1 MSDIKRDER
10 GRFAKGH
17 SGNPGG
23 RPVNQSKYLKKID
36 TSMRLKDWA
45 EIIKKAIEQ
54 AKRGDHKARE
64 WLSNYL
70 VGKPIQGINLEQDGI
85 LEITISYEDQ
95 DKITG
100 PSCGSAIDQE

>member
-36 TSMRLKDWA
+36 TTVTLKEWRA
-45 EIIKKAIEQ
+45 IILKAIEQ
-54 AKRGDHKARE
+54 AKRGDSRARE